1 VSDKSTGGKPQR
13 RMKIDISVNTTV
25 SMSRARNVRKPVGH
39 VLQKTKSSVREIKSL
54 VRDIKIP
61 ISSTALHR
69 RLGIGSSHPN
79 ALEFLTRKNHPL
91 FRLHP
96 TQVPDQAR
104 PRVLM
109 IKMESFHNLLAI

>member
-1 VSDKSTGGKPQR
+1 MSETSTGGKPQK

-25 SMSRARNVRKPVGH
+25 SMSRARNVRTPVGH
-39 VLQKTKSSVREIKSL
+39 VVQKTKSS

-96 TQVPDQAR
+96 TQVPDQTR

-109 IKMESFHNLLAI
+109 IKMESFHNILAI